1 MVKKTNHNQKD
12 IIEGTTDLLKQF
24 IEDTRSG
31 IEAQVNEASNRLKED
46 IFQKVTNAI
55 DKFYET
61 DLCLLKNRM
70 NEVTVSGRLAFYLQE
85 LFVDYK
91 GYFIDIEYYRL
102 KVSRDKSQDIRKDRI
117 RCDILLHSRQYYEN
131 RVDNLLAI
139 EVKLENSIDDGN
151 SDMCRLEE
159 FVLPESKDTPKDA
172 VHSTLIGMFLR
183 FGENGYS
190 QGQFTSM
197 GYVEKNVPVHDNTN
211 INNKKDK
218 KDKKNSKRRK

>member
-12 IIEGTTDLLKQF
+12 IIEGTTELLKQY

-31 IEAQVNEASNRLKED
+31 VEEQISASSNSMKED
-46 IFQKVTNAI
+46 ILQKVTCAI
-55 DKFYET
+55 DKFYEK
-61 DLCLLKNRM
+61 DLCLLKDRM

-102 KVSRDKSQDIRKDRI
+102 KVSRDKSRDLRKDRI

-139 EVKLENSIDDGN
+139 EVKLDNSIDDGS

-159 FVLPESKDTPKDA
+159 FILPESKETPEDA
-172 VHSTLIGMFLR
+172 VHSTLIGIFLR

-197 GYVEKNVPVHDNTN
+197 GYVEKNVSVRDNTN
-211 INNKKDK
+211 LENK
-218 KDKKNSKRRK
+218 